1 MSWATFKSNILNKA
15 NSPENIEDIDFVAN
29 LWATEYDKAIK
40 AGKDLLHMVSLQNGN
55 TAVMENLFK
64 LSLSQGKASNSPA
77 FSLVTEFGKGV
88 QAYWTGGI
96 MNNYP
101 IPLIPAPGSV
111 QNVAVISNLV
121 LSPGVWTPQPPITAN
136 DNTGLIVDQFILA
149 ATIHLTTVSGVVQT
163 TSLYPAVPSP
173 LPAPGILPWTGYMV
187 PPSTPSVS
195 IPAVAAAAAAALA
208 KVENA
213 PDTTLS
219 PEQVQSFTEEKNA
232 AEIEANDFDRALEER
247 EPAGE
252 YASLKEEELEA
263 GEQNAADVDLTEE
276 EVDALAEITDE
287 KCPVGAKVV
296 NAAKKDIGILETGTP
311 PGLNYGGFTG
321 GKQLKKAGRIDAMMS
336 KAGLNNQAK
345 VEKDGSGYYWCAGAV
360 TTWWK
365 EAGLPTPPGSA
376 ACTNWKSWAKK
387 NGYWSSKPVLGAAV
401 IYSDKNGKAHHIGI
415 VSAVLPGGK
424 ITTIEGNTG
433 GGSFNRNGCGVFSK
447 APKKY
452 DGFVIPPPCIKK

>member
-55 TAVMENLFK
+55 TSVMENLFK
-64 LSLSQGKASNSPA
+64 ISLYQGQASNSPA
-77 FSLVTEFGKGV
+77 FSLVSEFGKGV
-88 QAYWTGGI
+88 QAYWAGGI

-101 IPLIPAPGSV
+101 IPMIPAPGSV

-121 LSPGVWTPQPPITAN
+121 VNPGVWTPQPPITPN

-187 PPSTPSVS
+187 PPSSPSVS
-195 IPAVAAAAAAALA
+195 VPAIAAAAAAALA

-219 PEQVQSFTEEKNA
+219 PEQIESFQAEKA
-232 AEIEANDFDRALEER
+232 EAEIEANDETLSLEER
-247 EPAGE
+247 EPAAE
-252 YASLKEEELEA
+252 YATLKEEELEA

-276 EVDALAEITDE
+276 EVDALAEITDA
-287 KCPVGAKVV
+287 KCPAGAKVV

-311 PGLNYGGFTG
+311 PGKNYGGFTG
-321 GKQLKKAGRIDAMMS
+321 GRQLPKAGRIDAMIGF
-336 KAGLNNQAK
+336 AGLNNQAK
-345 VEKDGSGYYWCAGAV
+345 VKSSGSGYYWCAGAV

-365 EAGLPTPPGSA
+365 EAGLPTPPGAA
-376 ACTNWKSWAKK
+376 ACASWKSWAKSK
-387 NGYWSSKPVLGAAV
+387 GYWSSKPVLGAAV
-401 IYSDKNGKAHHIGI
+401 IYSDKTGHAHHIGI
-415 VSAVLPGGK
+415 VSAVLPNGS

-433 GGSFNRNGCGVFSK
+433 GGGFNRNGCGVFSK

-452 DGFVIPPPCIKK
+452 DGFVIPPPCVKK

>member
-1 MSWATFKSNILNKA
+1 MSWSIFKSNVLRQTNTDNN
-15 NSPENIEDIDFVAN
+15 NSVDEVAKI
-29 LWATEYDKAIK
+29 WAEEYDAAIK
-40 AGKDLLHMVSLQNGN
+40 RGKELVNLESIQTGN
-55 TAVMENLFK
+55 TSIMETLFK
-64 LSLSQGKASNSPA
+64 VALLQGLSVQPGQP
-77 FSLVTEFGKGV
+77 FSLVSEFGNGV
-88 QAYWTGGI
+88 KAYWAGAQ
-96 MNNYP
+96 MSPFP
-101 IPLIPAPGSV
+101 IPLIPAPGSI
-111 QNVAVISNLV
+111 QNIAVNSNIV
-121 LSPGVWTPQPPITAN
+121 TNPGTWPPQPPLLPN
-136 DNTGLIVDQFILA
+136 DNAGLMVDQFILA
-149 ATIHLTTVSGVVQT
+149 ATIHLTTVSGLIQT
-163 TSLYPAVPSP
+163 TSLYPSAPAP
-173 LPAPGILPWTGYMV
+173 APAPGVIPWVGYLV
-187 PPSTPSVS
+187 PPATPSIS
-195 IPAVAAAAAAALA
+195 IPSPAAAAALT
-208 KVENA
+208 KVENT
-213 PDTTLS
+213 PSTTLS
-219 PEQVQSFTEEKNA
+219 PEQRKSYEDEFEEAEKA
-232 AEIEANDFDRALEER
+232 AKDSTVPPDGR
-247 EPAGE
+247 ESASD
-252 YASLKEEELEA
+252 YATLKKSELES

-376 ACTNWKSWAKK
+376 ACTNWKSWAKSK
-387 NGYWSSKPVLGAAV
+387 GYWSSKPVLGAAV

-452 DGFVIPPPCIKK
+452 DGFVIPPPCVKK

>member
-1 MSWATFKSNILNKA
+1 MSWATFKSNILDKA
-15 NSPENIEDIDFVAN
+15 NSPENIDSIEFVAN

-64 LSLSQGKASNSPA
+64 IALYQGQASNSPA

-88 QAYWTGGI
+88 QAYWAGAI

-101 IPLIPAPGSV
+101 IPVIPAPGSV
-111 QNVAVISNLV
+111 QNIAVISNLV
-121 LSPGVWTPQPPITAN
+121 TSPGVWTPQPPIRPT

-149 ATIHLTTVSGVVQT
+149 ATIHLTTVAGVVQT

-173 LPAPGILPWTGYMV
+173 IPAPGILPWTGYMV
-187 PPSTPSVS
+187 PPSTPSVG
-195 IPAVAAAAAAALA
+195 IPAAAAAALE
-208 KVENA
+208 KIENA
-213 PDTTLS
+213 SDTTLS
-219 PEQVQSFTEEKNA
+219 PEQVESFTEERNA
-232 AEIEANDFDRALEER
+232 AQIEADSEELSLEES
-247 EPAGE
+247 EPAAE
-252 YASLKEEELEA
+252 YVTLKNEELEA
-263 GEQNAADVDLTEE
+263 GKQNAADVDLTEE

-321 GKQLKKAGRIDAMMS
+321 GKQLKKSGRIDAMMRNT
-336 KAGLNNQAK
+336 GLNNQAK
-345 VEKDGSGYYWCAGAV
+345 VKSSGSGYYWCAGAV

-365 EAGLPTPPGSA
+365 EAGLPTPSGAA
-376 ACTNWKSWAKK
+376 ACANWKKWAKSK
-387 NGYWSSKPVLGAAV
+387 GYWSTKPVLGAAV
-401 IYSDKNGKAHHIGI
+401 IYSDKTGHAHHIGI
-415 VSAVLPGGK
+415 VSAVLPNGS

-433 GGSFNRNGCGVFSK
+433 GGGFSRNGCGVFSK

-452 DGFVIPPPCIKK
+452 DGFVIPPPCVKK

>member
-88 QAYWTGGI
+88 QAYWAGGI

-121 LSPGVWTPQPPITAN
+121 LNPGVWTPQPPITPN

-187 PPSTPSVS
+187 PPSTPSIS
-195 IPAVAAAAAAALA
+195 IPAIGAAAAVALA

-219 PEQVQSFTEEKNA
+219 PEQVQSFTEERNA
-232 AEIEANDFDRALEER
+232 AQLEADREELSPEER
-247 EPAGE
+247 EPAAE
-252 YASLKEEELEA
+252 YVTLKDEELEA
-263 GEQNAADVDLTEE
+263 GEQNAANLELTEE
-276 EVDALAEITDE
+276 EVDALAEITDD
-287 KCPVGAKVV
+287 KCPAGAKVV

-321 GKQLKKAGRIDAMMS
+321 GKQLPKAGRIDIMMS
-336 KAGLNNQAK
+336 KAGLNNQTK
-345 VEKDGSGYYWCAGAV
+345 VKNDGSGYYWCAGAV

-365 EAGLPTPPGSA
+365 EAGLPTPKGAA
-376 ACTNWKSWAKK
+376 ACSNWKAWAIE

-401 IYSDKNGKAHHIGI
+401 IYSNKNGRAHHIGI
-415 VSAVLPGGK
+415 VSAVLPNGS

-433 GGSFNRNGCGVFSK
+433 GAGFDRNGCGVFSK
-447 APKKY
+447 TPKKY
-452 DGFVIPPPCIKK
+452 DGFVIPPPCVKK